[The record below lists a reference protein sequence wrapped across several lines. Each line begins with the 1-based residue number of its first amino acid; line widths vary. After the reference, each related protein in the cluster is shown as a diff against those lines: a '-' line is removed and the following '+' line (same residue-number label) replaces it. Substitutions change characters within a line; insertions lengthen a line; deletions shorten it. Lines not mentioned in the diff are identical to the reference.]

1 MEFRSA
7 SNDLPSLRGI
17 SLQDTIRTFDSAQQT
32 AALQTTLRDLQLSQL
47 RMAAPLAVLNDQYR
61 RTLAAYLGESG
72 GAATSQVWI
81 KNPPQ
86 KPGAGATLKKLDALD
101 AQRHAL
107 EATVQADI
115 LTRQSRQ
122 RL

>member
-1 MEFRSA
+1 VKE
-7 SNDLPSLRGI
+7 
-17 SLQDTIRTFDSAQQT
+17 
-32 AALQTTLRDLQLSQL
+32 
-47 RMAAPLAVLNDQYR
+47 
-61 RTLAAYLGESG
+61 
-72 GAATSQVWI
+72 
-81 KNPPQ
+81 
-86 KPGAGATLKKLDALD
+86 TLKKLDALD